1 LSPFSLLLASQSPR
15 RRQLLESIGLSFK
28 ILDIDVEEL
37 PTKTKI
43 KAALFVCKNAEKKAL
58 AGLEKAKETEI
69 VIGADTIV
77 TIKNQ
82 ILGKPKD
89 LEEAYRFLSLLSGK
103 THKVFTGISL
113 ASKSLGTRK
122 NFDCSEVTFKKLSK
136 SEISAYLS
144 TKEPYDKA
152 GAYAIQGLGS
162 ILIKNIKGSYTNIM
176 GFPIE
181 LFLSELE
188 KLSKIK
194 IYKWF
199 R

>member
-1 LSPFSLLLASQSPR
+1 MNSIKLLLASQSPR
-15 RRQLLESIGLSFK
+15 RRQLLESIGLSFNV
-28 ILDIDVEEL
+28 IDIDVEEL
-37 PTKTKI
+37 STQTKI
-43 KAALFVCKNAEKKAL
+43 KPTLFVCKNAEKKAL
-58 AGLEKAKETEI
+58 AGLQQSKVTEI

-103 THKVFTGISL
+103 THKVYTGIAL
-113 ASKSLGTRK
+113 ASKNWGVRK
-122 NFDCSEVTFKKLSK
+122 NFECTEVTFKKLSK
-136 SEISAYLS
+136 KVISDYLS

-162 ILIKNIKGSYTNIM
+162 LLIKNIRGSYTNIM

-181 LFLSELE
+181 IFLSELE

-199 R
+199 K